1 MIQPQSLIKGRYR
14 VGRRLGEG
22 GMATVYLGH
31 DLLLGR
37 DVAIKSP
44 RPQFSADP
52 GFRARFERE
61 ARAAASLSHPNI
73 IGVYDVGEDDGTPFI
88 VMELVR
94 GQSLK
99 EIIAADAPF
108 HPDDVAELL
117 EQVGGALDYAHARG
131 YVHRDIKP
139 GNILIDEHGRARLVD
154 FGIAKGLADG
164 DLTEAGSSLGTVGYL
179 SPEQAAGLM
188 ATPASDIYSVGV
200 VAFEML
206 TGELPFS
213 AETPVGVAMRHV
225 HDPAPRP
232 TQVVPGLPPQVDPI
246 ILRALAKEPTRRWGS
261 AGAFARAL
269 REWRKVGP
277 PAAVTRAPQGIALAS
292 AGPPPVRGSLAP
304 TIVVVIMVIAA
315 LAALLWTGF
324 RNLPDPVEPTPSSVI
339 IPQAPVITGGIDDEA
354 ANDDGVAP
362 EIVPAEGTLPDPPP
376 TTDPGETVPTIAP
389 VTAAM
394 VAVPNLQG
402 MSIGGAM
409 GALLPLD
416 LRLVQDQPVYSD
428 TVPLNAVVA
437 QDPPPGTRVAPGA
450 DIRVSLSRGSSPFLG
465 DGQP

>member
-1 MIQPQSLIKGRYR
+1 MIIQPQALIKGRYR

-61 ARAAASLSHPNI
+61 ARAAAALSHPNI
-73 IGVYDVGEDDGTPFI
+73 IDVYDVGEDDGTPFI

-99 EIIAADAPF
+99 AIITADAPF

-188 ATPASDIYSVGV
+188 ATPASDVYSVGV

-206 TGELPFS
+206 TGELPFA

-225 HDPAPRP
+225 NDPAPRP
-232 TQVVPGLPPQVDPI
+232 SHVVPGLLPQVDPI
-246 ILRALAKEPTRRWGS
+246 ILRALAKDPTRRWGS
-261 AGAFARAL
+261 AGAFAHAL
-269 REWRKVGP
+269 RDWRN
-277 PAAVTRAPQGIALAS
+277 
-292 AGPPPVRGSLAP
+292 AGPPPSAARTPQVVAAPPPARGSLAP
-304 TIVVVIMVIAA
+304 TIVVVILVLAA

-324 RNLPDPVEPTPSSVI
+324 QNLPNPVEPTPSSVL
-339 IPQAPVITGGIDDEA
+339 IPPAPVITGGIDQDTTS
-354 ANDDGVAP
+354 DDLAP
-362 EIVPAEGTLPDPPP
+362 QIVPANQSLPDPPP
-376 TTDPGETVPTIAP
+376 TADPGETVPTIAP
-389 VTAAM
+389 VAEA
-394 VAVPNLQG
+394 VIVVPNLQG
-402 MSIGGAM
+402 LTIAGTM

-416 LRLVQDQPVYSD
+416 LHMMQDQPVYSD
-428 TVPLNAVVA
+428 SVPLNAVAA
-437 QDPPPGTRVAPGA
+437 QDPPPGTRVSPGA
-450 DIRVSLSRGSSPFLG
+450 SIRVSLSRGSSPFPAA
-465 DGQP
+465 GQP